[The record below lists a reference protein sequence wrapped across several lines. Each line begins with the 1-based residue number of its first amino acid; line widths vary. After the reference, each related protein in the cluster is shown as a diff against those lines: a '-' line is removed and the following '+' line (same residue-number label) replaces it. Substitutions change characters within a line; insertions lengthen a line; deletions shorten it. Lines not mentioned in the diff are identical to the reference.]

1 MISVLNQEQAVS
13 QTVFSGHWVIVS
25 WLWER
30 EKKKKN
36 LEAHRQWSEEAFQN
50 ALKWEGP
57 IVDGGGYS
65 RGLQSL
71 CCRSFVL
78 CIGVNKEAKMVGVQ
92 HMNCEKGEKVLN
104 RWCWWAHRASVHPLF
119 LLFCSWTVTGHQ
131 AIRIC
136 LRYHRNKSRPLL
148 FKVILILSCLDHRHL
163 VFIISPLRDCLRFYS
178 IVWALSGSAHVWV
191 CMYLWWFNH

>member
-1 MISVLNQEQAVS
+1 M
-13 QTVFSGHWVIVS
+13 G
-25 WLWER
+25 ER
-30 EKKKKN
+30 KKKKKN

-57 IVDGGGYS
+57 IGDGGGYS

-104 RWCWWAHRASVHPLF
+104 RWCW
-119 LLFCSWTVTGHQ
+119 
-131 AIRIC
+131 
-136 LRYHRNKSRPLL
+136 
-148 FKVILILSCLDHRHL
+148 
-163 VFIISPLRDCLRFYS
+163 
-178 IVWALSGSAHVWV
+178 
-191 CMYLWWFNH
+191 